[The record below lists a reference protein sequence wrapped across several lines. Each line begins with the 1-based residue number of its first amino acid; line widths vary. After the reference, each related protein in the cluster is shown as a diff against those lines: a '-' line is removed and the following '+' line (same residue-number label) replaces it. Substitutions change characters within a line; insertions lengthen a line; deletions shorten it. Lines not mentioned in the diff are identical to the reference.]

1 MPSMSLHLSGST
13 RLRLSTFTLFYLAQG
28 IPIGLF
34 TVALPAWLAA
44 QGASAAQVGGMVAI
58 TGLPWAF
65 KLISG
70 PFMDRFSFPAM
81 GRRRPWIMAA
91 QGALALSHL
100 ALLFVTDPL
109 AQWQLLVLAGV
120 LINSFAALQDVA
132 VDGMAI
138 DILPLDERGRA
149 NALMAF
155 GQVVGYS
162 GFGALGGWLL
172 SSYGLGTTALVSGL
186 LVGGIFAVST
196 AVRER
201 AGERLLPWSEGVA
214 SKVETHTDATF
225 SAIFRNLLRVLLLP
239 MSLLLIGVELL
250 SRMAAGIS
258 VGLLPVMAVQDMGYA
273 SEEYAYWFGMFS
285 AAAAALGIF
294 FGPLIDRF
302 GARRLLAL
310 AMVGAALVSSTF
322 AAATSLWQNTTFVAT
337 MLATGLIFL
346 QAFFVSMIALF
357 MGICWSQVAATQF
370 AIYMSLANLSRSAGA
385 AVYAVLAVPL
395 GSSGML
401 YLMAALFIVAALL
414 LSRFDARSHDE
425 RLAELEAET
434 AATSAAKE
442 VART

>member
-1 MPSMSLHLSGST
+1 MSLHLSGST

-65 KLISG
+65 KLVSG

-81 GRRRPWIMAA
+81 GRRRPWIMGA
-91 QGALALSHL
+91 QAGLALSHL
-100 ALLFVTDPL
+100 SLLFISDPL
-109 AQWQLLVLAGV
+109 AQWQLLVIAGV

-162 GFGALGGWLL
+162 GFGALAGWLL
-172 SSYGLGTTALVSGL
+172 TSQGLATTAMVSGL
-186 LVGGIFAVST
+186 LIAGIFAVST
-196 AVRER
+196 FVRER
-201 AGERLLPWSEGVA
+201 VGERLLPWTEGVA
-214 SKVETHTDATF
+214 SKVDGHTDASF
-225 SAIFRNLLRVLLLP
+225 AEIFRNLLRVLLLP

-250 SRMAAGIS
+250 SRVGAGIS
-258 VGLLPVMAVQDMGYA
+258 VGLLPVMAVQDLGYG

-285 AAAAALGIF
+285 GAAAALGIF

-302 GARRLLAL
+302 GARRLLAV
-310 AMVGAALVSSTF
+310 AMIGAAFVAAVF
-322 AAATSLWQNTTFVAT
+322 ASATPLWQEPGFVAT
-337 MLATGLIFL
+337 MLATLLIFL

-385 AVYAVLAVPL
+385 AVYATLAVPL

-401 YLMAALFIVAALL
+401 YMMAALFILAAML
-414 LSRFDARSHDE
+414 LSRFDAQAHDQ

-434 AATSAAKE
+434 HAITLANEAQQA
-442 VART
+442 